1 MLQRFTQVGEFYVM
15 SKPSIP
21 PKITQMGWMDILIY
35 DEESDR
41 HVKITYRQALIATG
55 AFTVAV
61 NGDVRVRGPFLGD
74 TVMTGGMTLT
84 EYAAAAEVLCKA
96 NEIVVADAN
105 AVAAI
110 VAAVDAPVVLA
121 RPFIEHAMLS
131 AVLAV
136 SGSDTGATI
145 FGPSDMQARVRNDRH
160 TNDKRHIHIH
170 TCCITC
176 DSHAKRHSI
185 PELTQISAN
194 TSVKTIEG
202 VLLPICELEQ
212 HKHISIALRTSS
224 NTRLTFGMS
233 CQDTTPDISKRS
245 CTSHKTCT

>member
-15 SKPSIP
+15 SKPSVP
-21 PKITQMGWMDILIY
+21 PKLTQMGWMDILIY

-61 NGDVRVRGPFLGD
+61 NGDLVIQGPFVG
-74 TVMTGGMTLT
+74 TTIMTGGMTLE
-84 EYAAAAEVLCKA
+84 EYRAAAERLLKR
-96 NEIVVADAN
+96 NEAAVTDVALF
-105 AVAAI
+105 AAY
-110 VAAVDAPVVLA
+110 VDAPVVLA

-160 TNDKRHIHIH
+160 TNDKRHTHIH

-176 DSHAKRHSI
+176 DSMHNAIRF
-185 PELTQISAN
+185 LN
-194 TSVKTIEG
+194 
-202 VLLPICELEQ
+202 
-212 HKHISIALRTSS
+212 
-224 NTRLTFGMS
+224 
-233 CQDTTPDISKRS
+233 
-245 CTSHKTCT
+245 